1 MKTVNKLSS
10 LLSLPASYRLFR
22 RLMGGKSVWKIYL
35 AEYVKPAPG
44 NKILDIG
51 CGPADILNYLPA
63 VNYTGLDISP
73 EYIGSAKKRFG
84 SRGRFCCSDIGLA
97 AIEGEQGT
105 FDLVLA
111 TGVIHHLDDA
121 QAARLFDLAR
131 LALRPTG
138 CLVTFDGCYAS
149 QQSRVARWLLAKDR
163 GKFVRTREEYLRLA
177 SARFSTVES
186 HLRHDLLRMPYT
198 HLIMRCSNQVAASD
212 GLVNPHSTYSP
223 RTAAREGSPGSSPA
237 HSRAFR

>member
-1 MKTVNKLSS
+1 MKIVERLS
-10 LLSLPASYRLFR
+10 LFLSLPAGYRLFGW
-22 RLMGGKSVWKIYL
+22 MVGGGSAWRTYL

-44 NKILDIG
+44 DKILDIG
-51 CGPADILNYLPA
+51 CGPADVLNYLPA

-84 SRGRFCCSDIGLA
+84 SRGRFCCGDVGLA

-111 TGVIHHLDDA
+111 IGVIHHLDDA

-138 CLVTFDGCYAS
+138 RLVTYDGCYVP
-149 QQSRVARWLLAKDR
+149 QQSRIARWLLAKDR

-177 SARFSTVES
+177 LARFSKVEP

-198 HLIMRCSNQVAASD
+198 HLIMRCCD
-212 GLVNPHSTYSP
+212 
-223 RTAAREGSPGSSPA
+223 
-237 HSRAFR
+237 

>member
-1 MKTVNKLSS
+1 MKIAERLS
-10 LLSLPASYRLFR
+10 LLLNLQAGYRLFR
-22 RLMGGKSVWKIYL
+22 WMVGGESAWKIYL
-35 AEYVKPAPG
+35 GEYVKPAPG
-44 NKILDIG
+44 DKILDIG
-51 CGPADILNYLPA
+51 CGPADVLNYLPA

-84 SRGRFCCSDIGLA
+84 SRGRFCCGDVGLA

-111 TGVIHHLDDA
+111 IGVIHHLDDA

-138 CLVTFDGCYAS
+138 RLVTYDGCYVPR
-149 QQSRVARWLLAKDR
+149 QSRIARWLLAKDR

-177 SARFSTVES
+177 LTRFSKVEP
-186 HLRHDLLRMPYT
+186 HLRHDLLRVPYT
-198 HLIMRCSNQVAASD
+198 HLIMRCCD
-212 GLVNPHSTYSP
+212 
-223 RTAAREGSPGSSPA
+223 
-237 HSRAFR
+237 